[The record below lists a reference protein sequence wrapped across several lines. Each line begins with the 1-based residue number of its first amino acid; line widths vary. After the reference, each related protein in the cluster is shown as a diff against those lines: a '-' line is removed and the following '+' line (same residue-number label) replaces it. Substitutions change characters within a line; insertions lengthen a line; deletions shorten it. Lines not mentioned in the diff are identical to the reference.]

1 MPLELVVSRLAGGQ
15 RPRSFWHS
23 RLCFYEPLWIKEHTV
38 YMSPE
43 APWCGL
49 LESRLNGLET
59 AQGLPQPQGLI
70 AFDLPVRL
78 PLRAISQQPG
88 QALEEL
94 PSKLQ
99 ALSEERPG
107 FLPAEYPQVPYDLGS
122 SQSLGRGRLSPYQVP
137 KRSLASQRGRSLYTL
152 LCRFWS
158 THGFCVLSSLECIP
172 AFVAYLAQGSS
183 RDGTRK
189 EKGPE
194 TRGLCIPTICPGFLQ
209 PSLNVIFGFQ
219 FIIVISFRTTSYVY
233 MWGFSCLP
241 SVFSFLS
248 HSLLLLLINFNLFIF
263 LQTAYLSCPWVL
275 ALSILLLSVLALW
288 VYLCCRR

>member
-1 MPLELVVSRLAGGQ
+1 MISPPSFPILLIWVFFLGQCSSVSFTASLKSWIVFNEPFSYFTCARFCTSFIPLQLMPLELVVSRLAGGQ

-38 YMSPE
+38 HMSSE

-59 AQGLPQPQGLI
+59 AQGLPQHQGLI

-137 KRSLASQRGRSLYTL
+137 KCSLASQRGRSLYTL

-172 AFVAYLAQGSS
+172 AFVAYLAQGIEPGRR
-183 RDGTRK
+183 RDQRQGVCAY
-189 EKGPE
+189 P
-194 TRGLCIPTICPGFLQ
+194 
-209 PSLNVIFGFQ
+209 
-219 FIIVISFRTTSYVY
+219 
-233 MWGFSCLP
+233 P
-241 SVFSFLS
+241 SVQDSYSHLWMLFLVFSL
-248 HSLLLLLINFNLFIF
+248 
-263 LQTAYLSCPWVL
+263 
-275 ALSILLLSVLALW
+275 
-288 VYLCCRR
+288 